1 MNEWGKQLSLG
12 LEAIHS
18 DVLGLE
24 AIYNGKLCYQGMLEM
39 EMCLKSKEINGF
51 KYKAVEEGINDGMR
65 ESQLNKEG
73 IKVE

>member
-1 MNEWGKQLSLG
+1 MSLG

-39 EMCLKSKEINGF
+39 CLKSKEINDF

-65 ESQLNKEG
+65 ES
-73 IKVE
+73 